1 MYEGLP
7 AKMENIP
14 MSIECHS
21 HSCIVLPSTASFYAA
36 PAEQPTLLVVD
47 LSVRQQ
53 EQPCHA
59 ALDQFR
65 KSIVDG
71 QVGRFLL

>member
-21 HSCIVLPSTASFYAA
+21 HSCIVLSTVSFYAA
-36 PAEQPTLLVVD
+36 PAEQPTPLVVD

-53 EQPCHA
+53 EQPCHV

-71 QVGRFLL
+71 QVGRLL